1 MTNRQTYDII
11 LTEVKERGAN
21 MALIKNGIAYDVL
34 LLNVARSFGLESS
47 EVLEFYSFIG
57 MEKSDEEIQERYK
70 ALMG

>member
-1 MTNRQTYDII
+1 
-11 LTEVKERGAN
+11 
-21 MALIKNGIAYDVL
+21 MALIKNGISYDIL

-57 MEKSDEEIQERYK
+57 AAKSDEEIQERYR